1 MDYLAQGFYDEV
13 APLNE
18 EDLKRFYDEHKG
30 EYKKSAT
37 ATFTHV
43 FISKENRGSE
53 ESKIAADTL
62 LNSLNQDSIPFDK
75 AGLYGERFWYNRNYV
90 KRDTQEI
97 ASHFGADFNQQLF
110 DLEPSLEGNWQ
121 GPIQSDYGWH
131 LVLLTR
137 KIEAYIP
144 PLIDIGSVVLADA
157 QRQQQHELKRAAINE
172 LMAKYQVIDPDNP
185 E

>member
-1 MDYLAQGFYDEV
+1 
-13 APLNE
+13 
-18 EDLKRFYDEHKG
+18 
-30 EYKKSAT
+30 
-37 ATFTHV
+37 
-43 FISKENRGSE
+43 
-53 ESKIAADTL
+53 
-62 LNSLNQDSIPFDK
+62 
-75 AGLYGERFWYNRNYV
+75 
-90 KRDTQEI
+90 
-97 ASHFGADFNQQLF
+97 
-110 DLEPSLEGNWQ
+110 
-121 GPIQSDYGWH
+121 